1 MRYDGWITPYFFF
14 WPPYAVGYDIETVKL
29 GPWKGYWVYSFVEGL
44 KMNMPRPQG
53 DSGRVLI
60 PTGTRAS
67 GDLIAQLRC
76 ASDSGG
82 IILDDFIRPVIGEVY
97 ASENNILLSGE
108 NFGKDNNFSKVRLI
122 IQGRELP
129 DNQVKKIFWA
139 NPYIYCSV
147 SGLKPGRHN
156 AQAIIL
162 NQAGQSL
169 AHDFT
174 LNVPTYGNVLGKI
187 SVPGGVASY
196 NLVTIYG
203 PGVTRITFT
212 DDKGKYRIN
221 GLPIGQYRIY
231 IDKSGYQTIN
241 KDIKIIKGNNSKNFK
256 LIPISP

>member
-1 MRYDGWITPYFFF
+1 M
-14 WPPYAVGYDIETVKL
+14 
-29 GPWKGYWVYSFVEGL
+29 
-44 KMNMPRPQG
+44 
-53 DSGRVLI
+53 
-60 PTGTRAS
+60 
-67 GDLIAQLRC
+67 
-76 ASDSGG
+76 
-82 IILDDFIRPVIGEVY
+82 DDFIRPVIGEVY